1 MIHVKLCGVLLSVT
15 HVKHSDPEYAV
26 SYEAGAEQFAR

>member
-15 HVKHSDPEYAV
+15 HVKHSDPEYDMKQV
-26 SYEAGAEQFAR
+26 RG